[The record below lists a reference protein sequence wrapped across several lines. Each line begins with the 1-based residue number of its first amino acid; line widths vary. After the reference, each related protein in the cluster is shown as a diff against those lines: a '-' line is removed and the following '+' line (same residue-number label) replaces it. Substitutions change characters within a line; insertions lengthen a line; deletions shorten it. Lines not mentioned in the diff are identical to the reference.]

1 MEQKNEQEVEI
12 DLKEIFI
19 ILLDRLWVIIF
30 TGVLLAALTGIY
42 TKVFVTPMYTSTAK
56 VYVINRQSEENA
68 VTYSDLQSGSSL
80 TQDYMVMVKG
90 NNVLGQVIDELNLD
104 MTVEDLKERVSVSN
118 ETNTRFISIS
128 VEDPDPVVA
137 QQIADC
143 MAEISAEVG
152 QDVMDIKKV
161 NIAEEANL
169 PKYPSSPNLKKN
181 ILIGGFAGIFLA
193 IVVIIIIF
201 LMNDSIRTSEDVKK
215 YLDLNTLGQI
225 PVLDEGETK
234 KKKKKREKRKKLD
247 VDDIEDDEEI
257 GMSSDEDTGEKVT
270 EKAEESKAEPTES
283 QSKKNGSKRKK
294 GGKQA

>member
-56 VYVINRQSEENA
+56 VYVINRQNEENA

-143 MAEISAEVG
+143 LAQISAEVG

-169 PKYPSSPNLKKN
+169 PKNPSSPNLKKN

-201 LMNDSIRTSEDVKK
+201 LMNDSIRTPEDVKK

-247 VDDIEDDEEI
+247 VDDIEDDEEL
-257 GMSSDEDTGEKVT
+257 GMSSDEDVDEKET
-270 EKAEESKAEPTES
+270 KKDEESKAEPTES

>member
-56 VYVINRQSEENA
+56 VYVINRQNEENA

-104 MTVEDLKERVSVSN
+104 MTTDELKERVSVSN

-247 VDDIEDDEEI
+247 VDDIEDDEET
-257 GMSSDEDTGEKVT
+257 GMSSDEDTAEKEA
-270 EKAEESKAEPTES
+270 EKDEESKAEPAES

>member
-56 VYVINRQSEENA
+56 VYVINRQNEENA

-143 MAEISAEVG
+143 LAEISAEVG

-169 PKYPSSPNLKKN
+169 PKNPSSPNLKKN

-257 GMSSDEDTGEKVT
+257 GMSSDEDDDEKKT
-270 EKAEESKAEPTES
+270 EKDEQSKAEPTES
-283 QSKKNGSKRKK
+283 RSKKNGSKRKK

>member
-56 VYVINRQSEENA
+56 VYVINRQNEENA

-143 MAEISAEVG
+143 MAKISAEVG

-247 VDDIEDDEEI
+247 VDDIEDDEEL
-257 GMSSDEDTGEKVT
+257 GMSSDEDADEKET
-270 EKAEESKAEPTES
+270 EKDEESKAEPTES